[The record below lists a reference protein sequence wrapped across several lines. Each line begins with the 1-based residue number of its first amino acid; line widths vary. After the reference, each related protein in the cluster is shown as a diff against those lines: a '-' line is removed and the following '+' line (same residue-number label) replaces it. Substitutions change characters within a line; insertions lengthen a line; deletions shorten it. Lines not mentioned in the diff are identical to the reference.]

1 MYLSKSIANGT
12 KLLDATIMIKVLL
25 AALLDAGKM
34 VPVLDAALIS
44 ASKVFYVPAITV
56 GNQIYAGIYA
66 TKQLQVLDAA
76 LPVLDAA

>member
-12 KLLDATIMIKVLL
+12 QLLHAAILIKVLL
-25 AALLDAGKM
+25 AALLDADKM

-44 ASKVFYVPAITV
+44 ASKVFYVPAIILRK
-56 GNQIYAGIYA
+56 QIYVGIYV